1 MVRDKVMTYL
11 GFAAKSRNLVT
22 GSNTCQMMMEKGK
35 IKLLIVT
42 DDIAE
47 NTMKKMLQCCNRNN
61 IEYRVFGNSDE
72 LSRITGKSGKGI
84 FGITD
89 KHFAEIIVREIDQI
103 QSERE
108 VF

>member
-1 MVRDKVMTYL
+1 MENNKVFSYL

-22 GSNTCQMMMEKGK
+22 GYNTCLMMMERKK
-35 IKLLIVT
+35 LRLLIVAE
-42 DDIAE
+42 DVSE
-47 NTMKKMLQCCNRNN
+47 NTIKKMRQKCLTSS
-61 IEYRVFGNSDE
+61 IEFRIFGNSDE
-72 LSRITGKSGKGI
+72 LSRITGNSGKGI

-89 KHFAEIIVREIDQI
+89 SHFAKIIVKEIDRI

>member
-1 MVRDKVMTYL
+1 MIRNKVMSYL

-22 GSNTCQMMMEKGK
+22 GAGTCQMMMEKGR

-42 DDIAE
+42 EDIAE
-47 NTMKKMLQCCNRNN
+47 NTEKKMLQICNRNN
-61 IEYRVFGNSDE
+61 LNYRIFGNSDE
-72 LSRITGKSGKGI
+72 LSLITGKSGKAV

-89 KHFAEIIVREIDQI
+89 AHFAEIIGKEIDLI